1 MVSVRAFIAI
11 ELDAW
16 LCDALNGA
24 MRAMRAA
31 NPPVKVK
38 WVRPEQQHL
47 TLHFFG
53 EIHARH
59 ASDSNGA
66 LQRAAAR
73 AAPFEIEPAELGC
86 FPNIYKPNVL
96 WVGIHEPSHALA
108 GLHRK
113 IEAELAALGFDSE
126 ARAFTPHLTLA
137 RVPHNAASADRK
149 ALGDW
154 FVRQAPPARVTQRVG
169 EIKLMRSDVFPEG
182 HRYTEVGRAP
192 FSSENV

>member
-1 MVSVRAFIAI
+1 MRAFVAI
-11 ELDAW
+11 VLDAI

-38 WVRPEQQHL
+38 WVRPEHQHL

-53 EIHARH
+53 EVDARRV
-59 ASDSNGA
+59 DDINGA
-66 LQRAAAR
+66 LQRAAAG
-73 AAPFEIEPAELGC
+73 AAPFEIEPADLGC

-113 IEAELAALGFDSE
+113 IEVELAALGFERE

-137 RVPHNAASADRK
+137 RVPHNAASAERK

-154 FVRQAPPARVTQRVG
+154 FVRQKPPERVTQRVG
-169 EIKLMRSDVFPEG
+169 EIKLMRSDLLPEG
-182 HRYTEVGRAP
+182 HRYTEVGCAALTP
-192 FSSENV
+192 LLAQ